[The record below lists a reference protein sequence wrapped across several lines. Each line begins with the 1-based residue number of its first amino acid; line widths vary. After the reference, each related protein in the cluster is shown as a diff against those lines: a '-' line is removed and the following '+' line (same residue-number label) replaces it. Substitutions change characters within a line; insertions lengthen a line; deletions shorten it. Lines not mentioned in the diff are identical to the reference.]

1 MHFYLD
7 VFRDSWLPRDGSFR
21 DGLNDG
27 GSEEFRGRGH
37 AEARPQHK
45 HFWKLCLE
53 RPAERFSIAVKF
65 DL

>member
-45 HFWKLCLE
+45 HF
-53 RPAERFSIAVKF
+53 
-65 DL
+65 

>member
-37 AEARPQHK
+37 AEH
-45 HFWKLCLE
+45 CL
-53 RPAERFSIAVKF
+53 RAAWAQA
-65 DL
+65 